1 MQRGAPS
8 RFELA
13 RRALTLAAL
22 IARAALLYLE
32 LTLARRGPWKRSDAA
47 LVERQRRFAARFV
60 ATATRFRGGLIKI
73 GQVASLRVEVV
84 PEPVSQELER
94 LQDRVSPHPFEG
106 IARQIRAELG
116 ADVDELFQR
125 FDREPLA
132 SASLGQV
139 HRAMTS
145 DGREVAVKVLYPGI
159 EHSVAVDLAMARLGA
174 WLFNRFSPADL
185 LQIHREIRETL
196 LGEMDYLREG
206 RACEKI
212 GRNLARDPELASHIR
227 TPTIHWDRTTRRVL
241 SMEYIAGVKINA
253 HAALE
258 ARGVDRA
265 ELALWASRAFLHMM
279 FRDGFFHCDPHPGN
293 FLVDAEGKVA
303 IIDFGMNQQISP
315 ETLEGIR
322 QNVLAS
328 ISRDPER
335 YARSLVEAGIVQAAD
350 LPTVIELARLSF
362 DPKYYNLTPAE
373 LVRLDFSEYFR
384 RMRGHMKQLRSFH
397 IPEGLVM
404 WSRAISLLYALLV
417 ELAPGIRP
425 LEVFGPYAAEFLQEQ
440 PASAVNLDVSNTS
453 KTV

>member
-1 MQRGAPS
+1 
-8 RFELA
+8 
-13 RRALTLAAL
+13 
-22 IARAALLYLE
+22 
-32 LTLARRGPWKRSDAA
+32 
-47 LVERQRRFAARFV
+47 
-60 ATATRFRGGLIKI
+60 
-73 GQVASLRVEVV
+73 
-84 PEPVSQELER
+84 
-94 LQDRVSPHPFEG
+94 
-106 IARQIRAELG
+106 
-116 ADVDELFQR
+116 
-125 FDREPLA
+125 
-132 SASLGQV
+132 
-139 HRAMTS
+139 
-145 DGREVAVKVLYPGI
+145 
-159 EHSVAVDLAMARLGA
+159 
-174 WLFNRFSPADL
+174 
-185 LQIHREIRETL
+185 
-196 LGEMDYLREG
+196 
-206 RACEKI
+206 
-212 GRNLARDPELASHIR
+212 
-227 TPTIHWDRTTRRVL
+227 
-241 SMEYIAGVKINA
+241 MEYIAGVKINA